1 MVRFGIQNY
10 NPVAVIQNKYTE
22 FDSSSV
28 NIKIHKNGYVKQ
40 ILLNFVLLKFLGL
53 DLFFLSVDCT
63 RGVVFEA
70 LKYLQ

>member
-53 DLFFLSVDCT
+53 DLFLSVDCT
-63 RGVVFEA
+63 RGGVFEA
-70 LKYLQ
+70 PKYLQ